1 MDLLRYTLQN
11 TSYVGGEAETARGIV
26 DSISNMSCRYSLS
39 VMDFLPQE
47 TLNDTHV
54 EMEWPCEVR
63 EYWVDISGLVIFVR
77 FLFDYISVFIV
88 ALGLV
93 LNTIAFLT
101 LRSPSLVTNSMSIYL
116 QALALSDNGV
126 LVFSTAVNVL
136 RRHCEPFN
144 MLIVEHGWL
153 CICHRITSG
162 LFFHYSAWLVVALTF
177 ERLLMIRWPMHSYSI
192 CRIRP
197 AIFVTTL
204 VGLVVFLLNL
214 ARLKTQGFEQESVYE
229 YASCSK
235 VGRSEN
241 WSNSTYL
248 FISISTWI
256 PTFLIVVGNACIV
269 YHLHQSANQRSKLSE
284 TNYSPGPDTCKLT
297 KLLIMVSTVYVVL
310 LLPIGIVGS
319 IDLYWRV
326 HRPSQSYTVEYIKWK
341 KQSLLL
347 KWLRGL
353 FFFIYSCN
361 FAINFFVYCM
371 SGNNFRHAVKTV
383 TEKWLS
389 SFCYKYICDVKKSI
403 HAEAPQT
410 NTISHDVEIN
420 RRQKVSSTA
429 STVTL
434 IAHDAES

>member
-214 ARLKTQGFEQESVYE
+214 ARLKTQ
-229 YASCSK
+229 
-235 VGRSEN
+235 
-241 WSNSTYL
+241 
-248 FISISTWI
+248 
-256 PTFLIVVGNACIV
+256 
-269 YHLHQSANQRSKLSE
+269 E